1 MSTRH
6 SWAAEG
12 IQGRPGETL
21 FQKGKE
27 RLGIPD
33 SSRALAWPRAWAPF
47 PAQEEA
53 RGRKSLNRPH
63 RRGLE
68 KGQGQV
74 STSAILKKKKKK
86 KCHPL
91 QTPSTTTPQPHRT
104 ALALWPL
111 VYLQPS
117 KQGRGTR
124 ARQERGRGQPALPL
138 SHAGLSRLSW
148 NGEGNETSEFRVL
161 TNILAQTL
169 KFRIG
174 TVFH

>member
-33 SSRALAWPRAWAPF
+33 SGRALAWPRAWAPF

-53 RGRKSLNRPH
+53 RGRKSLKRPH

-74 STSAILKKKKKK
+74 STSAILKKKK

-111 VYLQPS
+111 VYLQPC
-117 KQGRGTR
+117 KQGSGYQSQTGKGWGTTSLASFPCR
-124 ARQERGRGQPALPL
+124 PRQAQLERGR
-138 SHAGLSRLSW
+138 
-148 NGEGNETSEFRVL
+148 E
-161 TNILAQTL
+161 
-169 KFRIG
+169 
-174 TVFH
+174 